1 MDKIGKQAEGIEKEI
16 GKIRNKIKHEKS
28 GFQLKDLIQEIAGA
42 ILLAFPFAANA
53 DIWEISQKMSYL
65 HTVILLIL
73 IILGLFIVIKY
84 GKLENWKTQN
94 IAGILPLRLITILAI
109 SLIVSA
115 LSLLILGIYPSIITN
130 LNWFLK
136 TTVLITLFSVMGSF
150 GVDAAK

>member
-1 MDKIGKQAEGIEKEI
+1 VDKIEKQAEGIEKEI
-16 GKIRNKIKHEKS
+16 EKIRNKIKYEKS

-53 DIWEISQKMSYL
+53 DIWEISQKMSLL
-65 HTVILLIL
+65 HSIILLL
-73 IILGLFIVIKY
+73 FIIVGLFLVIKY
-84 GKLENWKTQN
+84 GKLENWKTQD
-94 IAGILPLRLITILAI
+94 IAGVLPLRLITILTIAFV
-109 SLIVSA
+109 VSA

-130 LNWFLK
+130 LSWFLK

>member
-1 MDKIGKQAEGIEKEI
+1 MDKIEKQAEGIEKEI
-16 GKIRNKIKHEKS
+16 EKIRNKIKYEKS

-53 DIWEISQKMSYL
+53 DIWEISQKMSLL
-65 HTVILLIL
+65 HSIILLL
-73 IILGLFIVIKY
+73 FIIVGLFLVIKY
-84 GKLENWKTQN
+84 GKLENWKTQD
-94 IAGILPLRLITILAI
+94 IAGVLPLRLITILTIAFV
-109 SLIVSA
+109 VSA

-130 LNWFLK
+130 LSWFLK